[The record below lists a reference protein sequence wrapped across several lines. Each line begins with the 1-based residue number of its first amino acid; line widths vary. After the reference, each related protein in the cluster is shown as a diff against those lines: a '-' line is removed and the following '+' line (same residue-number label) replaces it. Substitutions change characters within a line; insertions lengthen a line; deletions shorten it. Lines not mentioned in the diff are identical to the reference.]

1 MGAGLNKMKRM
12 DELEKFGYSDF
23 FETNRKDAGL
33 GDFSVGRV
41 TAEFRGGYKVVNQNG
56 EFVAKITGK
65 QMFGAVS
72 REDFPAVGDW
82 LAIEELGEG
91 QAVVRG
97 ILPRR
102 TVIKRKYSN
111 KEDIQIIAANVD
123 VAFVVESVDRDYN
136 LNRFERYLAIARD
149 GGVKPVIVLN
159 KIDLLSAEEIHARQK
174 ELQNR
179 FDGVEVVLTSTAS
192 EVGLE
197 ELKNYIESGKTY
209 CFLGSSGVGKSS
221 LINKLLGEAVIKTE
235 NIGESTGR
243 GKHATTSRE
252 MYFLPAQRSLGEVG
266 KSGGIVIDN
275 PGMRE
280 VGVADVSAGIEDL
293 FEVIVALAKKCKYVD
308 CTHTHEPGCAVLK
321 AVRAG
326 KVDENKYR
334 NYIGLKK
341 EVEFYE
347 MTALERRRK
356 DRNFGKMVKGA
367 KKVLREEHI
376 TDDL

>member
-1 MGAGLNKMKRM
+1 MMGTGFNKMKRM

-23 FETNRKDAGL
+23 FETSRAAAGL
-33 GDFSVGRV
+33 ADFSVGRV

-149 GGVKPVIVLN
+149 GGVTPVIVLN
-159 KIDLLSAEEIHARQK
+159 KIDLLSEEEIRARQE

-179 FDGVEVVLTSTAS
+179 FEGVGVVLTSTAS

-197 ELKNYIESGKTY
+197 ELKNHIESGKAY

-221 LINKLLGEAVIKTE
+221 LINKLIGEAVIKTE

-252 MYFLPAQRSLGEVG
+252 MYFLQAQRSLGEVG
-266 KSGGIVIDN
+266 YSGGGIVIDN

-280 VGVADVSAGIEDL
+280 VGVADVAGGIEDL

-308 CTHTHEPGCAVLK
+308 CTHTREPGCAVLK

-334 NYIGLKK
+334 NYVGLKK

-347 MTALERRRK
+347 MNALERRRK

-367 KKVLREEHI
+367 KKMLREMEE
-376 TDDL
+376 

>member
-1 MGAGLNKMKRM
+1 MSVKQG
-12 DELEKFGYSDF
+12 LEKFGYSDF
-23 FETNRKDAGL
+23 FETNRAAAGL
-33 GDFSVGRV
+33 ADFSVGRV

-82 LAIEELGEG
+82 LTIEELGEG

-136 LNRFERYLAIARD
+136 LNRFDRYLAIARD
-149 GGVKPVIVLN
+149 GGVVPVIVLN
-159 KIDLLSAEEIHARQK
+159 KIDLLSAEEIRARQE

-179 FDGVEVVLTSTAS
+179 FEGVEVVLTSTAN

-197 ELKNYIESGKTY
+197 KLKNYIESGKTY

-221 LINKLLGEAVIKTE
+221 LINKLIGEAVIKTE

-252 MYFLPAQRSLGEVG
+252 MYFL

-280 VGVADVSAGIEDL
+280 VGVADVAGGIEDL
-293 FEVIVALAKKCKYVD
+293 FDVIVALAKKCKYVD
-308 CTHTHEPGCAVLK
+308 CAHTHEPGCAVLK

-326 KVDENKYR
+326 RVDENKYR
-334 NYIGLKK
+334 NYVGLKK

-367 KKVLREEHI
+367 KKSLRDMEE
-376 TDDL
+376 